1 MVSPRPLEDE
11 DIADS
16 TLNVDRDNI
25 VRLLNLFELRMNEG
39 LIQVKD

>member
-11 DIADS
+11 DIADP

>member
-11 DIADS
+11 DVADP